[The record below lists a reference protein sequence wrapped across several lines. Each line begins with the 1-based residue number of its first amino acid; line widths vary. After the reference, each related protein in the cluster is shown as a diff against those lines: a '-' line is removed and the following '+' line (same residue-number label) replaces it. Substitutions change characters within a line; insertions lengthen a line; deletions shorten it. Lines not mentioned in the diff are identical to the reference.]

1 MELELFV
8 TRADTS
14 ERVPVVIRPANRS
27 DFAQTRQAGWQ
38 TNWNSRSARSFP
50 NKVAMETTSGHELL
64 GLMSYSC
71 DDQFLAVEI
80 IYMESQPQSNG
91 NLLHQSG
98 LPRAYIGI
106 ARAFFAYAAA
116 ESVRHGY
123 DGVLLFKAKT
133 DTLLEYYIHEFGAR
147 PVSRYDPFR
156 LVLWENAA
164 QKILSEYEVNDN
176 E

>member
-8 TRADTS
+8 TRADTAT
-14 ERVPVVIRPANRS
+14 RIPVLVRPANPA

-38 TNWNSRSARSFP
+38 TNWNSRTARNFP
-50 NKVAMETTSGHELL
+50 NKVAMETAESHELL

-71 DDQFLAVEI
+71 DDHFLAVEI
-80 IYMESQPQSNG
+80 IYLENQPQSNG
-91 NLLHQSG
+91 NLLRQNGQS
-98 LPRAYIGI
+98 RAYTGI
-106 ARAFFAYAAA
+106 AKAFFAYAAA

-133 DTLLEYYIHEFGAR
+133 DVLLEYYIHAFGAR

-156 LVLWENAA
+156 LVLWEDAA
-164 QKILSEYEVNDN
+164 QKLLSEYEVNHN